1 MTVLLETFGKTV
13 DRVDVIVVGAH
24 PDDVEIGCGGTVA
37 RLADQG
43 YAVGIVDLTD
53 GEPTPRSPSP
63 EVRVAEAVE
72 AAKILG
78 ASFRCI
84 LPLTNRRLFD
94 DFEARTALATVFRQ
108 FRPRLVLGL
117 GAPTPLASPD
127 HEQAGK
133 ITEAAVFYSRLC
145 KWDEYFDGRPPHV
158 IERFMYYYLATRDL
172 NPVRP
177 GAWGIVHDI
186 TDTIDRKMAAIAAYR
201 TQFEQRPEVLER
213 LKAISLQHGQ
223 TAGFV
228 AGEVLGVPGSLGTKN
243 LMGLLF
249 D

>member
-1 MTVLLETFGKTV
+1 MFLETFGNEV
-13 DRVDVIVVGAH
+13 DRVDVIAVGAH

-43 YAVGIVDLTD
+43 YTVGIVDLTD

-63 EVRVAEAVE
+63 DVRIAEAVE
-72 AAKILG
+72 AARILG
-78 ASFRCI
+78 AAFRCI

-94 DFEARTALATVFRQ
+94 DFEGRVALATVFRR

-133 ITEAAVFYSRLC
+133 LTEAAVFYSRLC
-145 KWDEYFDGRPPHV
+145 KWDSHFDGRAPHT
-158 IERFMYYYLATRDL
+158 IERLMYYYLATRDL
-172 NPVRP
+172 DPVRP

-186 TDTIDRKMAAIAAYR
+186 TDTIDRKIEAIAAYR

-213 LKAISLQHGQ
+213 LKAISLQQGQ
-223 TAGFV
+223 TAGFG
-228 AGEVLGVPGSLGTKN
+228 AGEVLGVPGTLGTRN
-243 LMGLLF
+243 LMGLFF